1 MMPILNMLLPFL
13 YKEKKEIIYIKRV
26 YRNRIQSEI
35 EAYLSEENIKINIK
49 TQDILLAFKEFT

>member
-1 MMPILNMLLPFL
+1 MLLPFL
-13 YKEKKEIIYIKRV
+13 YKEKKEIIYIKRI

>member
-1 MMPILNMLLPFL
+1 MPILNMLLPFL
-13 YKEKKEIIYIKRV
+13 YKEKKEIIYIKGV

>member
-13 YKEKKEIIYIKRV
+13 YKEKKEIIYIKRI

>member
-1 MMPILNMLLPFL
+1 MLLPFL
-13 YKEKKEIIYIKRV
+13 YKEKKEIIYIKGV